1 MAQAPIYISDAELA
15 GDLKNLYT
23 DIRNELFPISTPLL
37 AAIKKRGA
45 DGADSVTWGG
55 NNVYFDIVV
64 GPPVNWSFSST
75 GQLPYSSQAQEVQ
88 GNVGISRFY
97 VTRAFDNLAIV
108 GTQSKEGAFISL
120 RNKIT
125 REFTG
130 AMELGMQEALHGNGT
145 GVKAIISSSATTL
158 TCVATSPYGISGAGQ
173 GGLWIQKGMYLA
185 VYDTTGTTQRGVAQ
199 VSAVSNSS
207 DNVTITFATA
217 ISGMISTDVLV
228 QANQSGSALNA
239 YSNGITNIANRGGSY
254 NTLHG
259 QSAATYK
266 LWDSLRFVAGTDT
279 DTLFPQEMD
288 VWNLAAI
295 LGARS
300 GKRALANPKEFVIV
314 TTYGIQQQLIA
325 SVIGQRTMP
334 TGMGAKIELP
344 GGYEAESILGIPIIA
359 DEYCP
364 AGTLYLLHRP
374 SLGWVDAADW
384 SPVQYENSGA
394 VRFINGQ
401 DGFETSYKQYYNV
414 MTNRRNALAMITG
427 YTDTKRYTPVV

>member
-1 MAQAPIYISDAELA
+1 MAQAPIYISDTELA
-15 GDLKNLYT
+15 GDLKNLYS

-37 AAIKKRGA
+37 ASIKKRGPS
-45 DGADSVTWGG
+45 GTDSVQWGG

-64 GPPVNWSFSST
+64 GPPVNWSFSTT
-75 GQLPYSSQAQEVQ
+75 GQLPYSSEAQEVQ

-97 VTRAFDNLAIV
+97 VTRAFDNLAVV
-108 GTQSKEGAFISL
+108 GTQTKEGAFISL

-125 REFTG
+125 REFSG
-130 AMELGMQEALHGNGT
+130 AMELGMQEALHGAGT
-145 GVKAIISSSATTL
+145 GVKAIISSSADTTH
-158 TCVATSPYGISGAGQ
+158 CVATSPYGISGAGQ
-173 GGLWIQKGMYLA
+173 GGMWVYPGMYLS
-185 VYDTTGTTQRGVAQ
+185 VYDTTGATLRGTAK

-207 DNVTITFATA
+207 DNVTVTFATA
-217 ISGMISTDVLV
+217 IAGMVSTDVLV

-239 YSNGITNIANRGGSY
+239 YSNGLTNLCNRGGSY
-254 NTLHG
+254 NLLHG
-259 QSAATYK
+259 QSAATYAR
-266 LWDSLRFVAGTDT
+266 WDSLRFVAGTDT
-279 DTLFPQEMD
+279 DTLFPGEMD

-300 GKRALANPKEFVIV
+300 GKRALANPKEFLIV
-314 TTYGIQQQLIA
+314 TTYGVQQQLIA
-325 SVIGQRTMP
+325 SVLGQRTQP
-334 TGMGAKIELP
+334 RTGTQKIDLP
-344 GGYEAESILGIPIIA
+344 GGYEAEEILGIPMIA

-364 AGTLYLLHRP
+364 AGTLYLLHLP

-414 MTNRRNALAMITG
+414 MTNRRNALAIITG